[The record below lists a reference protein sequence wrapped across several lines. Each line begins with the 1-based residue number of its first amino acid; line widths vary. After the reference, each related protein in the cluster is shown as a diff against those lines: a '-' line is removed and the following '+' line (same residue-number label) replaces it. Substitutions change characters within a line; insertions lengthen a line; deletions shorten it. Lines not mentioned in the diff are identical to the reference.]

1 MKVRR
6 GMLAVAL
13 IFMLLAA
20 SLSAAA
26 AEMVNMEFKQAPLVD
41 VFQILGQLG
50 GYNVL
55 VDPSVT
61 GQVTF
66 ALSNLT
72 VEEALDLVTRTTGYR
87 YKLVGNT
94 LVIGS
99 DQRLRTEFGKED
111 FRFFE
116 IEHVEVEAAQRLVS
130 LVAPSVKTYA
140 DHEQNLL
147 VLFGLTSD
155 LDVASKILTQYD
167 QKTFSAQQ
175 QTVETSE
182 AGEALTTNAVAVFYA
197 DGKEMV
203 ELVRRRWPL
212 RDFAWD
218 EQTEHIVGQ
227 ATAEEWAQIRVFVV
241 ENDLPN
247 FILKGLLNA
256 QGEASAL
263 VEYKD
268 ITTLVKT
275 GDELHGWKIS
285 EIGAD
290 QVELDLDGRK
300 LIIRMGR

>member
-1 MKVRR
+1 M
-6 GMLAVAL
+6 
-13 IFMLLAA
+13 
-20 SLSAAA
+20 
-26 AEMVNMEFKQAPLVD
+26 
-41 VFQILGQLG
+41 
-50 GYNVL
+50 
-55 VDPSVT
+55 
-61 GQVTF
+61 
-66 ALSNLT
+66 
-72 VEEALDLVTRTTGYR
+72 
-87 YKLVGNT
+87 
-94 LVIGS
+94 
-99 DQRLRTEFGKED
+99 
-111 FRFFE
+111 
-116 IEHVEVEAAQRLVS
+116 EVEAAQRLVS

-247 FILKGLLNA
+247 FILKGGLLNA
-256 QGEASAL
+256 QGEARAL